1 MSKKSKATGLTNSI
15 GGVDVDKEWR
25 AKEDMRTLIEAG
37 RINKDKGRLAAA
49 RAMAKQQLAE
59 MQEAS
64 KLLSN

>member
-15 GGVDVDKEWR
+15 GIDKEWQ

>member
-1 MSKKSKATGLTNSI
+1 MSKKSKATGLTNAI
-15 GGVDVDKEWR
+15 GIDKEWQ